1 MHVSLET
8 VDAQTGE
15 TSEVV
20 AESELTGVFT
30 YGAEVE
36 PGSYML
42 KVAGTDDEPATGTI
56 VVKATTP
63 EEAGLVME

>member
-1 MHVSLET
+1 M
-8 VDAQTGE
+8 
-15 TSEVV
+15 V